1 MTEAR
6 VAVGDILARK
16 YRVERVLGQGNMG
29 VVVAATHIDLGH
41 PVALKM
47 MLPDKEQTPELRE
60 RFLREARAAVRLK
73 SQHVAKVLD
82 VGTDENDM
90 PYIAMEFLEGDDLL
104 AILKKN
110 GPLPF
115 EAAVEYI
122 LQTCEAVGEAH
133 AAGIVHRDLKP
144 ANMFLTR
151 DVSGAPCIKVLDFG
165 ISKVMG
171 AELALTQEAQSLGSP
186 LYMSPE
192 ALGSAKNVD
201 HRTDIWALGVCL
213 YQLVAGKTPFHA
225 PNMGELCGRILAG
238 SPTPISE
245 YRQDAP
251 PGFESAI
258 LRCLERDRDRRY
270 EHAAA
275 FAHALAPFAPQRAR
289 MYVERI
295 ARVVGVDPAKLDT
308 DLDPSDLQATMP
320 LSARNRGSMASLPS
334 AIGSSQP
341 GLAMTNAAASSTND
355 AAGKKPGNPLPLM
368 VGSAVAVVAIGGIVF
383 MQMSNAP
390 TPASAPAAASSPA
403 MATTSPPLPAE
414 TAASAPAAA
423 PTISASAVA
432 APAPTPAPPAPAT
445 AKATTTAKAT
455 VKTTKT
461 SKTPDYDERQ

>member
-6 VAVGDILARK
+6 VAIGDLLARK

-90 PYIAMEFLEGDDLL
+90 PYIAMEFLEGDDLQ

-110 GPLPF
+110 GPLPI
-115 EAAVEYI
+115 ADAVEYV
-122 LQTCEAVGEAH
+122 LQACEAVGEAH

-171 AELALTQEAQSLGSP
+171 AELALTHETQSLGSP

-201 HRTDIWALGVCL
+201 NRTDIWALGISL

-225 PNMGELCGRILAG
+225 LNMGELCGRILAG
-238 SPTPISE
+238 TPTPLAE
-245 YRQDAP
+245 HRPDAP
-251 PGFESAI
+251 AGLENVLF
-258 LRCLERDRDRRY
+258 RCLERDRDRRIQ
-270 EHAAA
+270 HVAAL
-275 FAHALAPFAPQRAR
+275 AHALAPFAPAR
-289 MYVERI
+289 SRVYVERI
-295 ARVVGVDPAKLDT
+295 ARVVGVDPAKLDI

-320 LSARNRGSMASLPS
+320 VSAKGRAPLASVPN
-334 AIGSSQP
+334 AVGSSQP
-341 GLAMTNAAASSTND
+341 GLAMTNAASSTD
-355 AAGKKPGNPLPLM
+355 DPAFKKPANPLPIII
-368 VGSAVAVVAIGGIVF
+368 GSAVAVVAIGAVVF
-383 MQMSNAP
+383 LQMSNAP
-390 TPASAPAAASSPA
+390 APENAPAAASSSSQA
-403 MATTSPPLPAE
+403 ATNPPLPE
-414 TAASAPAAA
+414 TAAPSVATVPAV
-423 PTISASAVA
+423 SASAA
-432 APAPTPAPPAPAT
+432 APAPKAPAT
-445 AKATTTAKAT
+445 AKATATTKPT
-455 VKTTKT
+455 VKT
-461 SKTPDYDERQ
+461 SKPSKLPDYDERQ